1 MKLFPMHTIATRLL
15 TGFGLALLL
24 LMSVLPAC
32 KKDPNKTIIQ
42 GHITEYGTN
51 APIQGARIYL
61 WCYGGE
67 IFGPT
72 GSSFVD
78 SLVTDANGA
87 FHAEFLDKDL
97 CGGIYLSAFKEGYF
111 YKNDLDIHSGVNDL
125 EIVLDPEA
133 WLKIRCVT
141 ASEQASLHF
150 QVFNYSK
157 DVLSYYS
164 KDTTFR
170 YLGGTPLFGAR
181 EKRISWRSS
190 IDQVYHEDYIYLT
203 PLDTTIYVIHY

>member
-1 MKLFPMHTIATRLL
+1 MHTTATRLL
-15 TGFGLALLL
+15 TGFGLALWLF
-24 LMSVLPAC
+24 MSVLPAC
-32 KKDPNKTIIQ
+32 RKEPNKTVIQ
-42 GHITEYGTN
+42 GRITEYGTN
-51 APIQGARIYL
+51 TPIQGARIYL
-61 WCYGGE
+61 WCYSGE

-133 WLKIRCVT
+133 WLRVVT
-141 ASEQASLHF
+141 
-150 QVFNYSK
+150 VP
-157 DVLSYYS
+157 DV
-164 KDTTFR
+164 
-170 YLGGTPLFGAR
+170 G
-181 EKRISWRSS
+181 
-190 IDQVYHEDYIYLT
+190 VYHLDIGGDFLGAASFDVYATNGTQEHFFSTRGNRIKHIFWLPWGELDKTVYDSIYVKG
-203 PLDTTIYVIHY
+203 LDTTTYTIHY